1 MLKPKDLLMSTTL
14 TKSINDLK
22 IGQLAI
28 IKYSSNVSLNELGFL
43 SGEHV
48 KVIARAAFNGPTAVR
63 VGTSVFALRKEE
75 AETIRVYNVLHDK
88 RS

>member
-1 MLKPKDLLMSTTL
+1 MLKPKDLLVSTTL

-22 IGQLAI
+22 IGQLAV
-28 IKYSSNVSLNELGFL
+28 IKYSSNVSLNKLGFL

-63 VGTSVFALRKEE
+63 VGTSVFALRRDE
-75 AETIRVYNVLHDK
+75 AETVIVYNDLHDK
-88 RS
+88 HS